1 MQFLKTLWRFLVS
14 VQLLPAL
21 EGGEET
27 LVGGQAVLE
36 GVMMRSPHAWA
47 IACRKPSGEVSTHS
61 EPLERLSEKHK
72 WMGWPVVRGVITLG
86 HAMGLGFRA
95 LRFSANVALDELQ
108 PEKPKEKKLEVSG
121 WIATVN
127 IIFSVGF
134 FIFMYKYLPLLAT
147 TELKK
152 YNPALGGQ
160 IMFNLVDGLIRLVLF
175 LLFIWGVSFLKDIR
189 RVYEYHGAEHKTV
202 F

>member
-1 MQFLKTLWRFLVS
+1 MQFLRTIWRFLVA

-47 IACRKPSGEVSTHS
+47 ISVRQPSGQIVSHS

-72 WMGWPVVRGVITLG
+72 WMGWPIVRGVMTLG
-86 HAMGLGFRA
+86 HAMTLGFRA
-95 LRFSANVALDELQ
+95 LRFSANVALDQFEI
-108 PEKPKEKKLEVSG
+108 SG
-121 WIATVN
+121 WLAAVN
-127 IIFSVGF
+127 VIISLGF
-134 FIFMYKYLPLLAT
+134 FIFMYKFVPLVAA

-152 YNPALGGQ
+152 VHPAFGNQ
-160 IMFNLVDGLIRLVLF
+160 IAFNLV
-175 LLFIWGVSFLKDIR
+175 
-189 RVYEYHGAEHKTV
+189 
-202 F
+202 